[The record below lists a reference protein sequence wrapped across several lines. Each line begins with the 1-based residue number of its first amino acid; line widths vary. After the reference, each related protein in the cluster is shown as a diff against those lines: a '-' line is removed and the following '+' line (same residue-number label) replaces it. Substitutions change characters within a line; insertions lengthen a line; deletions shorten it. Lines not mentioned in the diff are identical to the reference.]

1 MNAIVFRVC
10 HCSLVVF
17 SVCVLF
23 VAGFGERVLIGC
35 SIQYHV
41 CVCHVT
47 IPNRQFHLLYL
58 DWCLSAEDM
67 KYHSLIGVSGLAAEI
82 KLGSCM

>member
-1 MNAIVFRVC
+1 MNTIVFRVC

-41 CVCHVT
+41 CVYHVT

>member
-35 SIQYHV
+35 SIRYH
-41 CVCHVT
+41 VCHVT
-47 IPNRQFHLLYL
+47 IPNRQFCLLCL
-58 DWCLSAEDM
+58 DWCLSADM
-67 KYHSLIGVSGLAAEI
+67 KYHSLIGIPGLAAEI
-82 KLGSCM
+82 KLGSCR